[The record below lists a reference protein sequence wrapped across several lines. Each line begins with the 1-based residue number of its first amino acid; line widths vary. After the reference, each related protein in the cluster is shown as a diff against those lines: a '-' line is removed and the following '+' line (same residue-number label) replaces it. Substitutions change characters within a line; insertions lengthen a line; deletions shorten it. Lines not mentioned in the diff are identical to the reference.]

1 MALLAPVPG
10 CLLTEHPP
18 ATGNNRH
25 LDCTTTNRGPR
36 PLGPQPT
43 PTHPLHPLQEA
54 DSGSNP
60 PTGETTKTSAE
71 EDPLPYLLITGQV
84 TSATFVCPKK
94 HCTPADS

>member
-25 LDCTTTNRGPR
+25 LDCTTTTNRGPR

-60 PTGETTKTSAE
+60 PTGGTIKTSAE
-71 EDPLPYLLITGQV
+71 EDPLPYLLTTGQV
-84 TSATFVCPKK
+84 TSATFW
-94 HCTPADS
+94 S

>member
-18 ATGNNRH
+18 VTGNNRH

-43 PTHPLHPLQEA
+43 PTHPLQEA

-71 EDPLPYLLITGQV
+71 EDPLHYLFTTGQV
-84 TSATFVCPKK
+84 TSATFWS
-94 HCTPADS
+94 HCKPADS